1 MNDLPQQRIVWQTA
15 YTLLRES
22 QGDKITFIEGI
33 PKEDDAIVTDV
44 RFTHLVIFDD
54 MLGED
59 EDEIKL
65 WFTRKGHHRN
75 ASIVYITQNLFQ
87 QSKAHRTISLNAHY
101 LVLFKSP
108 RDKSQ
113 VQVLA
118 KNLATAWLDYA

>member
-1 MNDLPQQRIVWQTA
+1 M
-15 YTLLRES
+15 
-22 QGDKITFIEGI
+22 
-33 PKEDDAIVTDV
+33 
-44 RFTHLVIFDD
+44 VIFDD
-54 MLGED
+54 ILGED
-59 EDEIKL
+59 EDETIL

-118 KNLATAWLDYA
+118 KQLGTPWLNYAYDDATLSPHGCILINLKPSTPDEF